1 MLTLVPFFYY
11 YFYYL
16 LSDVHTVSVLIS
28 VMDVPKRVANN
39 THFISTGSI
48 MTGTSTDA
56 SALYC
61 ITYGNSHDFYLF
73 IDMSLFFIQMKAHLR
88 YDREKSKINLYFG
101 VDWMLLS

>member
-61 ITYGNSHDFYLF
+61 ITYGNTVMIFIYLL
-73 IDMSLFFIQMKAHLR
+73 ICLFFYTNESTL
-88 YDREKSKINLYFG
+88 KI
-101 VDWMLLS
+101 